1 LFLVSGDGNSTYISY
16 CAVICK
22 YFSSNASPES
32 FVENLQKAAVTTVSS
47 YNHAA
52 QSCVR
57 QLAQNS
63 PNPESFTVKYEE
75 LKAKK

>member
-1 LFLVSGDGNSTYISY
+1 VCGNGNNIYISY
-16 CAVICK
+16 CAVIFK

-47 YNHAA
+47 YNHAT

-63 PNPESFTVKYEE
+63 PNPESFIAKYEE

>member
-1 LFLVSGDGNSTYISY
+1 MGILCKFVY
-16 CAVICK
+16 CAGVLK

-32 FVENLQKAAVTTVSS
+32 FVENLQTAAVTAASS
-47 YNHAA
+47 YNHAT

-63 PNPESFTVKYEE
+63 PNPEIFIAKFEE